1 MAGTGESAWTT
12 ARFSDSQ
19 TPLRRFN
26 AQRSAGE
33 MLRSLAM
40 RLADGFRGAD
50 RVPLP
55 YVDARVQR
63 RIAQERV
70 PTVPKTLSIPGLLA
84 GYRDRMVAQG
94 GCREPEAVG
103 HCYRRHLHQP
113 GRVSGLSYYDQ

>member
-1 MAGTGESAWTT
+1 MDVPKRAFIFALSQHSIRWLGTQRA
-12 ARFSDSQ
+12 
-19 TPLRRFN
+19 
-26 AQRSAGE
+26 RSADNRRRE
-33 MLRSLAM
+33 
-40 RLADGFRGAD
+40 DGVERVGAE
-50 RVPLP
+50 
-55 YVDARVQR
+55 

-70 PTVPKTLSIPGLLA
+70 PTVPNTVSIPGLLA